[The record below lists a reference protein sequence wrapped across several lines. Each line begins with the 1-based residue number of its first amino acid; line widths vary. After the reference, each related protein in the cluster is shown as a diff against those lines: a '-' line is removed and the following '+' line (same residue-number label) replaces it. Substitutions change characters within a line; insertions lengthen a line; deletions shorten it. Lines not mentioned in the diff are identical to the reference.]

1 MDGEAVRASDQP
13 DFDQLLLHAAA
24 IAAGSAAR
32 GGDAGRR
39 DSFPEV
45 EFQQLAATGLLT
57 APLPRRHGGV
67 GIGAAQGTTL
77 ASLALLRTLGRGDLS
92 LGRLYEGHLN
102 ALQLIGLFATEEQYA
117 ELARETHERQL
128 RWAIWN
134 TDDDDAVV
142 LQPLAAGGYRLRGA
156 KRLASGAGSI
166 ERALITA
173 RLPTGARQLC
183 VAPMDVAVTA
193 IDPSAWQPLGM
204 AASASYRVDFS
215 GVELPASAAIGAP
228 DDYERQPW
236 LTAGA
241 ARFAAVQLGG
251 AEALFEAHRRELV
264 DLGRTGHPMQ
274 QARAGEMA
282 IALAAGSRWL
292 EGVTA
297 CYDRHP
303 GLFDSSQAL
312 GAAAITEIVTTANM
326 ARLAIE
332 AICILTRDL
341 VERSVGLRGML
352 QPHPIERISRDLT
365 TYLRQPA
372 PDAAL
377 AQVGVQALTQEL
389 PWQ

>member
-1 MDGEAVRASDQP
+1 MDGEAVPASDEP
-13 DFDQLLLHAAA
+13 DIAQLLQRAAA
-24 IAAGSAAR
+24 IAAGSSAR
-32 GGDAGRR
+32 GGDATLR
-39 DSFPEV
+39 DSFPEA
-45 EFQQLAATGLLT
+45 EFQQLTAAGLLT

-67 GIGAAQGTTL
+67 GIGATQGTAL

-102 ALQLIGLFATEEQYA
+102 ALQLIGLFARPEQYT
-117 ELARETHERQL
+117 ELARETREGQL

-134 TDDDDAVV
+134 TDDEDAVV
-142 LQPLAAGGYRLRGA
+142 LQPLAAGGYRLAGA

-166 ERALITA
+166 ERALITT

-183 VAPMDVAVTA
+183 VAPMDIVVTA
-193 IDPSAWQPLGM
+193 IDPRAWQPLGM

-215 GVELPASAAIGAP
+215 RVEISANALIGAP

-264 DLGRTGHPMQ
+264 ALGRTGHPMQ

-292 EGVTA
+292 DGVAA
-297 CYDRHP
+297 CHDRHP
-303 GLFDSSQAL
+303 GLFDPSQAL
-312 GAAAITEIVTTANM
+312 GAAAVTEIVTIANM
-326 ARLAIE
+326 ARVAIE
-332 AICILTRDL
+332 AICVQTRNL

-377 AQVGVQALTQEL
+377 AQVGVHALAQEL
-389 PWQ
+389 PWP